1 VLDFKAVRQLWG
13 RRNMTALALLALAL
27 SMDAFAAALSQ
38 GAAGAGRGAALRIG
52 AAFGFAQ
59 GVMPLLGWGLGL
71 AFARVL
77 QAVDHWIALILLSA
91 LGLKMLREAFA
102 EGGETPRQLA
112 GWAFFACAVATS
124 IDAAAA
130 GLTLPTLGVPILL
143 AIVTIGGTTAILSC
157 GGVLAG
163 RAAGQWL
170 GRYAEVAGGLILI
183 GIGMKIFIEHQFMG
197 G

>member
-1 VLDFKAVRQLWG
+1 
-13 RRNMTALALLALAL
+13 MIALALLALAL
-27 SMDAFAAALSQ
+27 SMDAFAAALAQ

-52 AAFGFAQ
+52 AAFGLAQ
-59 GVMPLLGWGLGL
+59 GLMPLLGWALGL

-77 QAVDHWIALILLSA
+77 QTVDHWVALILLSA
-91 LGLKMLREAFA
+91 LGLKMLREA
-102 EGGETPRQLA
+102 LA
-112 GWAFFACAVATS
+112 GADGPPARLTGWALFTVAIATS

-143 AIVTIGGTTAILSC
+143 AIAAIGATTAILSW

-170 GRYAEVAGGLILI
+170 GRNAEVAGGLILI
-183 GIGMKIFIEHQFMG
+183 GIGVKIFIAHQFLG

>member
-1 VLDFKAVRQLWG
+1 
-13 RRNMTALALLALAL
+13 MIALALLALAL

-77 QAVDHWIALILLSA
+77 QAVDHWVALILLSA

-102 EGGETPRQLA
+102 DGDGPPKQLA
-112 GWAFFACAVATS
+112 GWTLFTCAVATS

-130 GLTLPTLGVPILL
+130 GLTLPTLGIPILL
-143 AIVTIGGTTAILSC
+143 AVAVIGATTAVLSY

-163 RAAGQWL
+163 RAASQWL
-170 GRYAEVAGGLILI
+170 GRYAEIAGGLILI
-183 GIGMKIFIEHQFMG
+183 GIGIKIFIDHQFLG
-197 G
+197 S

>member
-1 VLDFKAVRQLWG
+1 MA
-13 RRNMTALALLALAL
+13 ALFLLALAL

-77 QAVDHWIALILLSA
+77 QAVDHWVALVLLSA

-102 EGGETPRQLA
+102 GEDAAPKQLA
-112 GWAFFACAVATS
+112 GWALFTTAIATS

-130 GLTLPTLGVPILL
+130 GLALPTLGVPILIAVTVIG
-143 AIVTIGGTTAILSC
+143 AITAILSY
-157 GGVLAG
+157 GGVLVG

-170 GRYAEVAGGLILI
+170 GRYAEIAGGLVLI
-183 GIGMKIFIEHQFMG
+183 GIGVKIFVEHQFLG

>member
-1 VLDFKAVRQLWG
+1 ML
-13 RRNMTALALLALAL
+13 ALFLLALAL

-38 GAAGAGRGAALRIG
+38 GAAGAGNAAALRIG

-59 GVMPLLGWGLGL
+59 GAMPLLGWGLGL
-71 AFARVL
+71 AFAQLLR
-77 QAVDHWIALILLSA
+77 AVDHWVALILLSA
-91 LGLKMLREAFA
+91 LGLKMLREAFSGDSEA
-102 EGGETPRQLA
+102 PRQFA
-112 GWAFFACAVATS
+112 GWALFSCAVATS

-143 AIVTIGGTTAILSC
+143 AVATIGATTAILSW

-163 RAAGQWL
+163 RAAGQRL

-183 GIGMKIFIEHQFMG
+183 GIGVKIFVEHQFLG

>member
-1 VLDFKAVRQLWG
+1 ML
-13 RRNMTALALLALAL
+13 ALFLLALAL
-27 SMDAFAAALSQ
+27 AMDAFAAALSQ
-38 GAAGAGRGAALRIG
+38 GAAGAGRGAALKIG

-59 GVMPLLGWGLGL
+59 GAMPLLGWGLGL

-77 QAVDHWIALILLSA
+77 QAVDHWVALILLSA

-102 EGGETPRQLA
+102 AGGGEPPRRFS
-112 GWAFFACAVATS
+112 GWGLFTAAIATS

-130 GLTLPTLGVPILL
+130 GLTLPTLGLPILL
-143 AIVTIGGTTAILSC
+143 SVATIGATTAILSW

-183 GIGMKIFIEHQFMG
+183 GIGVKIFVQHQFLG

>member
-1 VLDFKAVRQLWG
+1 ML
-13 RRNMTALALLALAL
+13 ALALLALAL

-38 GAAGAGRGAALRIG
+38 GAAGADRGAALRIG

-59 GVMPLLGWGLGL
+59 GAMPLLGWGLGL
-71 AFARVL
+71 AFAQVL
-77 QAVDHWIALILLSA
+77 RAVDHWIALVLLSA
-91 LGLKMLREAFA
+91 LGVKMLREAFSEA
-102 EGGETPRQLA
+102 EGTPKQFA
-112 GWAFFACAVATS
+112 GWALFTCAVATS

-130 GLTLPTLGVPILL
+130 GLTLPTIGLPILL
-143 AIVTIGGTTAILSC
+143 SVAPLGATTALLSY

-170 GRYAEVAGGLILI
+170 GRYAGAAGGLILI
-183 GIGMKIFIEHQFMG
+183 GIGVNIFIDHQFLG

>member
-1 VLDFKAVRQLWG
+1 ML
-13 RRNMTALALLALAL
+13 ALFLLALAL

-59 GVMPLLGWGLGL
+59 GAMPLLGWGLGL
-71 AFARVL
+71 AFAPVL
-77 QAVDHWIALILLSA
+77 RAVDHWVALILLSA
-91 LGLKMLREAFA
+91 LGLKMLHEALSA
-102 EGGETPRQLA
+102 GEEPPRQFA
-112 GWAFFACAVATS
+112 GWALFSCAIATS

-130 GLTLPTLGVPILL
+130 GLTLPTLGVPVLPAVA
-143 AIVTIGGTTAILSC
+143 AIGATTAILSY

-183 GIGMKIFIEHQFMG
+183 GIGVKIFVEHQFLG

>member
-1 VLDFKAVRQLWG
+1 ML
-13 RRNMTALALLALAL
+13 ALALLALAL

-59 GVMPLLGWGLGL
+59 GAMPLLGWGLGL
-71 AFARVL
+71 AFAQVL
-77 QAVDHWIALILLSA
+77 RAVDHWIALVLLSA
-91 LGLKMLREAFA
+91 LGVKMLREAFSEA
-102 EGGETPRQLA
+102 EGTPKLFA
-112 GWAFFACAVATS
+112 GWALFTCAVATS

-130 GLTLPTLGVPILL
+130 GLTLPTIGIPILL
-143 AIVTIGGTTAILSC
+143 SVATIGATTALLSY

-170 GRYAEVAGGLILI
+170 GRYAGAAGGLILI
-183 GIGMKIFIEHQFMG
+183 GIGVNIFIDHQFLG

>member
-1 VLDFKAVRQLWG
+1 MF
-13 RRNMTALALLALAL
+13 ALFLLALAL

-59 GVMPLLGWGLGL
+59 GAMPLLGWGLGL
-71 AFARVL
+71 AFARAL
-77 QAVDHWIALILLSA
+77 QAVDHWIALVLLSA

-102 EGGETPRQLA
+102 GADAAPKQLA
-112 GWAFFACAVATS
+112 GWALFTCAIATS

-130 GLTLPTLGVPILL
+130 GLTLPTLGIPILV
-143 AIVTIGGTTAILSC
+143 AVAAMGATTAILSY

-163 RAAGQWL
+163 RAAGQRL

-183 GIGMKIFIEHQFMG
+183 GIGLKIFIDHQFLG

>member
-1 VLDFKAVRQLWG
+1 
-13 RRNMTALALLALAL
+13 MIALALLALAL

-38 GAAGAGRGAALRIG
+38 GATGVGRGAALRIG

-59 GVMPLLGWGLGL
+59 GAMPLLGWGLGL
-71 AFARVL
+71 AFANILR
-77 QAVDHWIALILLSA
+77 AVDHWLALIILSA

-102 EGGETPRQLA
+102 EGGEAPKQLA
-112 GWAFFACAVATS
+112 GWALFTCAIATS

-143 AIVTIGGTTAILSC
+143 AVATIGATTAVLSW
-157 GGVLAG
+157 GGVVIG

-183 GIGMKIFIEHQFMG
+183 GIGAKIFVEHQFLG

>member
-1 VLDFKAVRQLWG
+1 
-13 RRNMTALALLALAL
+13 MIALALLALAL

-38 GAAGAGRGAALRIG
+38 GAAGADRGAALRIG

-59 GVMPLLGWGLGL
+59 GAMPLLGWGLGL
-71 AFARVL
+71 AFAQVL
-77 QAVDHWIALILLSA
+77 RAVDHWIALVLLSA
-91 LGLKMLREAFA
+91 LGVKMLREAFSEA
-102 EGGETPRQLA
+102 EGTPKQLA
-112 GWAFFACAVATS
+112 GWALFTCAVATS

-130 GLTLPTLGVPILL
+130 GLTLPTIGIPILL
-143 AIVTIGGTTAILSC
+143 SVATIGATTALLSY

-170 GRYAEVAGGLILI
+170 GRYAGAAGGLILI
-183 GIGMKIFIEHQFMG
+183 GIGVNIFNDHQFLG

>member
-1 VLDFKAVRQLWG
+1 MF
-13 RRNMTALALLALAL
+13 ALFLLALAL

-38 GAAGAGRGAALRIG
+38 GAAGAGHGAALRIG

-59 GVMPLLGWGLGL
+59 GAMPLLGWGLGV
-71 AFARVL
+71 AFAGVL
-77 QAVDHWIALILLSA
+77 EAVDHWIALILLSA
-91 LGLKMLREAFA
+91 LGLKMLREAFSA
-102 EGGETPRQLA
+102 DAGAPRQFA
-112 GWAFFACAVATS
+112 GWGLFTCAVATS

-143 AIVTIGGTTAILSC
+143 AVVTIGATTAILSY

-163 RAAGQWL
+163 RAASQWL
-170 GRYAEVAGGLILI
+170 GRYAEIAGGLILI
-183 GIGMKIFIEHQFMG
+183 GIGVKIFIEHQFLG

>member
-1 VLDFKAVRQLWG
+1 ML
-13 RRNMTALALLALAL
+13 ALTLLALAL

-38 GAAGAGRGAALRIG
+38 GAAGADRGAALRIG

-59 GVMPLLGWGLGL
+59 GAMPLLGWGLGL
-71 AFARVL
+71 AFAQVL
-77 QAVDHWIALILLSA
+77 RAVDHWIALVLLSA
-91 LGLKMLREAFA
+91 LGVKMLREAFSEA
-102 EGGETPRQLA
+102 EGTPKQFA
-112 GWAFFACAVATS
+112 GWALFTCAVATS

-130 GLTLPTLGVPILL
+130 GLTLPTIGLPILL
-143 AIVTIGGTTAILSC
+143 SVAMIGATTALLSY

-170 GRYAEVAGGLILI
+170 GRYAGAAGGLILI
-183 GIGMKIFIEHQFMG
+183 GIGVNIFIDHQFLG

>member
-1 VLDFKAVRQLWG
+1 ML
-13 RRNMTALALLALAL
+13 ALALLALAL

-38 GAAGAGRGAALRIG
+38 GAAGADRGAALRIG

-59 GVMPLLGWGLGL
+59 GAMPLLGWGLGL
-71 AFARVL
+71 AFAQVL
-77 QAVDHWIALILLSA
+77 RAVAHWIALVLLSA
-91 LGLKMLREAFA
+91 LGLKMLREAFSEA
-102 EGGETPRQLA
+102 EGTPKQLA
-112 GWAFFACAVATS
+112 GWALFTCAVATS

-130 GLTLPTLGVPILL
+130 GLTLPTIGLPILL
-143 AIVTIGGTTAILSC
+143 SVATIGATTALLSY

-183 GIGMKIFIEHQFMG
+183 GIGVNIFIDHQFLG